1 MAHKSL
7 QVGDMADED
16 IKTFYKKLERVV
28 TFWGT
33 FSDSH
38 QWRENFFEKSSGKP
52 ERFQKFWKYT

>member
-28 TFWGT
+28 TFSGC
-33 FSDSH
+33 FCDSSS
-38 QWRENFFEKSSGKP
+38 EEIKFFEKVRKEGHS
-52 ERFQKFWKYT
+52 